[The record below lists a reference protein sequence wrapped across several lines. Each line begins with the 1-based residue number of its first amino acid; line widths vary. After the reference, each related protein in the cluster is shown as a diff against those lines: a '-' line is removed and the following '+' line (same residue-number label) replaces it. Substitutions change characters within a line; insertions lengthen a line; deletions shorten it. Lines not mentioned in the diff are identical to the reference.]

1 MCRPYVRYST
11 TKYSIVYMLFVS
23 FFNGMFYLTY
33 IGLNLSREI
42 GTHFA
47 QESLL
52 KASCALSA
60 RLHLPIILHIHNAAS
75 LTRTIEILHS
85 EEMLISSADTHADS
99 SVVVVLHDAMTCCE
113 SQIQYVQAATKA
125 GFYFSLAGTGLTE
138 VNDSHTD
145 LYQRSQACVAAI
157 PADKLLLCTDSPW
170 KTPQNLPDTY
180 LRTLRNEPCNL
191 ISIAVSVSEALNIDI
206 QVLSANIRRNTMKV
220 LQLPSLI
227 DSEEPIV
234 TPIPETCK
242 ISPITKPKTHVDSTS
257 MENKSQGFYSC
268 ARCRTAV
275 FDMSDRR
282 THSGSS
288 TASTVGKTVF
298 SVGETGMC
306 ANTLMFAWS
315 PVSTTTTTTTTANT
329 TTADIA
335 NMNSSNNI
343 DSSNTTTTTSE
354 VHTTHTTST
363 AATVRLHGN
372 TIECIECGS
381 KLGKFSH
388 TDALCGCGAH
398 IPGT

>member
-1 MCRPYVRYST
+1 
-11 TKYSIVYMLFVS
+11 
-23 FFNGMFYLTY
+23 MFYLTY

-52 KASCALSA
+52 KASCAMSA

-75 LTRTIEILHS
+75 LIRTIEILHS
-85 EEMLISSADTHADS
+85 QEMLISSADTHAD
-99 SVVVVLHDAMTCCE
+99 VVVVLHDAMTSCE

-138 VNDSHTD
+138 LDDSHTD

-157 PADKLLLCTDSPW
+157 PSDKLLLCTDSPW

-191 ISIAVSVSEALNIDI
+191 ISIAVSVSEALNTDI

-257 MENKSQGFYSC
+257 MENSSQGFYSC
-268 ARCRTAV
+268 ARCRTAL

-282 THSGSS
+282 TYSCSN

-315 PVSTTTTTTTTANT
+315 PVSTATDTADT

-343 DSSNTTTTTSE
+343 DSSNTTTTTTSE
-354 VHTTHTTST
+354 VHTTHATTT
-363 AATVRLHGN
+363 TPATVRLRGN